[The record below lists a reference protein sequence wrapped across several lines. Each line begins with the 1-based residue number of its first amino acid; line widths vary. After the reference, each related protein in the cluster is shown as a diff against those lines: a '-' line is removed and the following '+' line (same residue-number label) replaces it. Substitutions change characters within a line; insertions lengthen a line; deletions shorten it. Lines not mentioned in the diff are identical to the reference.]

1 MRVTDQDNC
10 EDRSWASRFTNDILA
25 WFVACRWLLPLS
37 AAYCGSKIS
46 TRGCE
51 ACCYPES
58 PLREFVT
65 AHFVSLNVLQQ
76 KGSQWEVHTLLPKFW
91 SKETHNFIKVSV
103 MLVQVP
109 GIVELLLYYMFPQI
123 GQIINPIEHLWAVY
137 IYLHFMIINCNPLLC
152 STHSS
157 KCYLSFA

>member
-51 ACCYPES
+51 ACCNPES
-58 PLREFVT
+58 PLREFIT

-76 KGSQWEVHTLLPKFW
+76 KKEVNGKSICSCP
-91 SKETHNFIKVSV
+91 NFGAWIHIISSSFCNVGTSSRNCGATIVLYVSTDRSDYQPNWTPRGGV
-103 MLVQVP
+103 YLFA
-109 GIVELLLYYMFPQI
+109 LYDNKLQPTSLF
-123 GQIINPIEHLWAVY
+123 
-137 IYLHFMIINCNPLLC
+137 
-152 STHSS
+152 HS
-157 KCYLSFA
+157 LI